1 MTDDQLPLPME
12 LIELDVAPAP
22 ISLAQAELQNAA
34 YERAALLVLETKV
47 TGPAGQVEMVRQ
59 LLLALAAEIRGLKI

>member
-12 LIELDVAPAP
+12 LIELDIAPAP